1 MNLLNFHLKDNVFV
15 ITGASRGIGLELARA
30 ALSQGSKVVICAR
43 KAEGLQAAAADL
55 NAGDDL
61 LAIPAHMAKPEEV
74 ENLFEKTM
82 ARFGRVDALI
92 NNVGMNLITGL
103 VDSDVGV
110 WQKIIDSNLN
120 ATYLCSRKAGQIMRG
135 QKSGKI
141 VSISSIAAHRSAPAM
156 GIYGVAKAGIEM
168 MTRVMA
174 HELAPFHIQV
184 NAVAPGMVKTR
195 FSQLF
200 WSNPEIH
207 EQIVKGIPMG
217 RLAEPMDVVYP
228 ALFLCS
234 EAAGFITGQTLI
246 VDGGASII

>member
-1 MNLLNFHLKDNVFV
+1 
-15 ITGASRGIGLELARA
+15 
-30 ALSQGSKVVICAR
+30 
-43 KAEGLQAAAADL
+43 
-55 NAGDDL
+55 
-61 LAIPAHMAKPEEV
+61 
-74 ENLFEKTM
+74 
-82 ARFGRVDALI
+82 
-92 NNVGMNLITGL
+92 
-103 VDSDVGV
+103 
-110 WQKIIDSNLN
+110 
-120 ATYLCSRKAGQIMRG
+120 
-135 QKSGKI
+135 
-141 VSISSIAAHRSAPAM
+141 SSIAAHRSAPAM

-195 FSQLF
+195 FSQPF

-228 ALFLCS
+228 TLFLCS